1 MNPNTKKAL
10 ELLLAV
16 AIVLGLVW
24 LVFWSLPKAPVS
36 FQVQDNVIALE
47 IADSDAERRQ
57 GLSGREHLAPETGM
71 LFVFRRA
78 GYHAFW
84 MPDMRFSLDIVWMDK
99 NFLVVDIEEGVTPD
113 TYPKLFYPSQEASFV
128 LELNA
133 GQAKEYGITTGSRL
147 TPIFSE

>member
-1 MNPNTKKAL
+1 MNPNTKKIL
-10 ELLLAV
+10 ELLSAV
-16 AIVLGLVW
+16 AVVLGLIW
-24 LVFWSLPKAPVS
+24 LVFWSLPKTPVG

-47 IADSDAERRQ
+47 IADSDAERQR
-57 GLSGREHLAPETGM
+57 GLSGRENLTSETGM
-71 LFVFRRA
+71 LFVFKRA

-84 MPDMRFSLDIVWMDK
+84 MPDMRFPLDIIWMDR